1 MTRQNNAA
9 PAVDKPKARTE
20 FNAWLKRVENAPLYW
35 NQSDAMLAAFVAGH
49 AEAMYKLRVLATD
62 EARDDIAASLQDSA
76 YCTGLQRGFMLGN
89 HNDNDGL
96 RRALESRDGYVK
108 AIKDTRAVQQ
118 SGQGA
123 GR

>member
-1 MTRQNNAA
+1 MTHQSNAVQA
-9 PAVDKPKARTE
+9 AEKRKARTE

-49 AEAMYKLRVLATD
+49 AEAVSKLRVLATD
-62 EARDDIAASLQDSA
+62 EACDNIAASLQDSA
-76 YCTGLQRGFMLGN
+76 YCAGLQRGFMLGN

-108 AIKDTRAVQQ
+108 TIKDARAVHV
-118 SGQGA
+118 GQGA